1 MEGLLILQPAPQL
14 SNGLGL
20 AGVICDGAG
29 VIIILPGVRTKLL
42 QLVVVF
48 WIASLVSSA
57 LWWSSLLSSSLEL
70 VFSGAGRL

>member
-1 MEGLLILQPAPQL
+1 MQPTPQL

-20 AGVICDGAG
+20 AWIICDGAG
-29 VIIILPGVRTKLL
+29 VIIILAGVRTKLL

-48 WIASLVSSA
+48 RIASLVSGA
-57 LWWSSLLSSSLEL
+57 LWSSSLSSSLEL